1 MHSRITH
8 RYSGA
13 MFSLLTTLTPQ
24 AMQIFF
30 QKFASG
36 VTASSRK
43 DTSLTWT
50 LVDLEEQGVLRSFLE
65 APLEGFV
72 TSNSVDAK
80 SLVDELRALSSS
92 QSQQGLGA
100 YNENTCFVFH
110 ILLIATIRGFQLNLQ
125 ALHDSKVDKDRKDR
139 KGRENH
145 AQQVLQFGRMLWQ
158 IAYSQMLAHHLQLLE
173 AADFLHTPVDAN
185 MRYIKDDTSL
195 ATSHS
200 TDGDEVDD
208 EVDDTAEDV
217 ECGGAD
223 HAMPGAAHKFRRW
236 IRLLVSHWAALDILL
251 KSKGMEGAEITLV
264 HVRSIRDRGEMVPWD
279 STIRR
284 LASLS
289 TAAKPTDSFDAQNAI
304 DSFTRNIENP
314 HFDAKS
320 VLAFRKAET
329 TQALPPKDVKFDGN
343 IHCEVA
349 LALLV
354 EQFAQGGDASRSLV
368 SVRILRPSGYV

>member
-1 MHSRITH
+1 
-8 RYSGA
+8 
-13 MFSLLTTLTPQ
+13 
-24 AMQIFF
+24 MQIFF